1 MPLSLDLQWCPLT
14 LIIQPTLFKRLSK
27 AEMWGKKHVEWYTSI
42 CTMKSKH
49 LRLYYGSLLLA
60 HHVFRHG
67 TSLTIFSFNP
77 LRKSVGWATRW
88 YFALF
93 SKKLY
98 ARTLCHFVEL
108 SCFTHSHYGFFV
120 PQSKDTHRSLTDN
133 SKMHVGPGLHKAYRH
148 IATWLLNENRR
159 PLLLNWSK
167 NSCYSS
173 LISF

>member
-1 MPLSLDLQWCPLT
+1 MVHVHLYHEIETFETLLWILVVSTPCFQTWHLT
-14 LIIQPTLFKRLSK
+14 NNF
-27 AEMWGKKHVEWYTSI
+27 
-42 CTMKSKH
+42 
-49 LRLYYGSLLLA
+49 
-60 HHVFRHG
+60 F
-67 TSLTIFSFNP
+67 FNP

-159 PLLLNWSK
+159 PLLLN
-167 NSCYSS
+167 
-173 LISF
+173 